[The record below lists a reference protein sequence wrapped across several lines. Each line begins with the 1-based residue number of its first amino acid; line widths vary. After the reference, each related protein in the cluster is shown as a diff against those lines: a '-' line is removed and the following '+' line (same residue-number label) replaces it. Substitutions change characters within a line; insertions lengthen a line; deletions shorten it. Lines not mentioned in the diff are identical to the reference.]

1 MEVWQG
7 TNYPYLKL
15 LGYVV
20 GELVH
25 VCLTEVKKTKQET
38 K

>member
-1 MEVWQG
+1 MDVWQG
-7 TNYPYLKL
+7 TNYQSLKL
-15 LGYVV
+15 LGYLV

-25 VCLTEVKKTKQET
+25 VCLSEVKKTKQET